1 MSQSS
6 DLNLAPETTPDLEQV
21 DLAISGMTCS
31 SCVATVE
38 RALNKVPGAQATVNL
53 ATESAHI
60 MVTRGTPLRTLVD
73 AVKSAGYSA
82 KLRSDEFESF
92 AHTRNIGWRVLLSLL
107 LTIPVI
113 ALSMWHS
120 LHMEVDKFILT
131 QLDQFELPAPLY
143 SPTGWLVISLS
154 APVVLLLAWPI
165 HRAAL
170 RNLTHPTMDNL
181 ISLGSLT
188 AFTWSIYA
196 NSTGAGEIY
205 AEVAA
210 SVVTFIIFGRYLES
224 IAKRRAGSA
233 LAKLLSLNPKEVR
246 ILRGS
251 EEVTAP
257 IANLQV
263 GDFCIVRPGERFPT
277 DGVVVEG
284 ISAADN
290 SLLTGESQPVEIA
303 PGADVIAGAIN
314 QGGRV
319 VIEALRVGSDT
330 ELARITK
337 MVITA
342 QGEKAPIQRL
352 ADRISAVFV
361 PIVLLLAI
369 TTLVTWL
376 ALGNELAPSISA
388 ATALLVIACPCAL
401 GLATPVALLVA
412 SGKGARHGIILRRAA
427 VLEIAPNIDTVVLDK
442 TGTLTTGAMEVER
455 TLFAPAETLPV
466 NQLEIEL
473 AAHAMARESNHPV
486 ARAITKH
493 LFSRGIARKSI
504 TDYVENPGQGTAAR
518 ITFGER
524 SLPVLLGS
532 PDSIKRATF
541 DLPGALADGV
551 AEARSRGNSVV
562 LLAIDGSAVALY
574 EVGDRLREDSKAA
587 VAAFAATGIEAWLVS
602 GDNPAAVTRIA
613 TAVGIPTSNVIAGA
627 TPEAKISKVKELRAA
642 GRKVLMVGDGV
653 NDAAALSAADLSMA
667 MGTGTDT
674 AIATADITLMRGSLN
689 AGVESLV
696 LAKRTLRTI
705 RTNLG
710 WAFIYN
716 VIGMPIAAIGA
727 LSPMYAGGA
736 MALSSLFV
744 VLNSLRL
751 GRTTS
756 LAA

>member
-1 MSQSS
+1 MSEVTSS
-6 DLNLAPETTPDLEQV
+6 TNSASDLEQV
-21 DLAISGMTCS
+21 DLAIAGMTCS

-60 MVTRGTPLRTLVD
+60 MVTRGTPLRTLIE

-82 KLRSDEFESF
+82 KLRSDEYESF
-92 AHTRNIGWRVLLSLL
+92 AHTRNIGWRVLLSLF
-107 LTIPVI
+107 LTAPVI

-120 LHMEVDKFILT
+120 MHMEVDRFILDG
-131 QLDQFELPAPLY
+131 LDEFGLPAPLY
-143 SPTGWLVISLS
+143 SPTGWLVIALS

-170 RNLTHPTMDNL
+170 RNLKHPTMDNL
-181 ISLGSLT
+181 ISLGSIT
-188 AFTWSIYA
+188 AFSWSIYA

-246 ILRGS
+246 ILRGG

-263 GDFCIVRPGERFPT
+263 GDLCIVRPGERFPT
-277 DGVVVEG
+277 DGVVREG
-284 ISAADN
+284 LSAADN

-303 PGADVIAGAIN
+303 PGSSVIAGSIN

-337 MVITA
+337 MVLTA

-369 TTLVTWL
+369 ATLVTWL

-427 VLEIAPNIDTVVLDK
+427 VLEIAPKIDTVVLDK
-442 TGTLTTGAMEVER
+442 TGTITTGEMAVER
-455 TLFAPAETLPV
+455 RIFAPLETLPV
-466 NQLEIEL
+466 SQHEIEL

-493 LFSRGIARKSI
+493 LAERGVARKSI
-504 TDYVENPGQGTAAR
+504 EDFIENPGQGTAAR
-518 ITFGER
+518 ITFGDR
-524 SLPVLLGS
+524 TLPVLLGS
-532 PDSIKRATF
+532 PDSIRRATF
-541 DLPGALADGV
+541 DLPKDLSEGV
-551 AEARSRGNSVV
+551 AAARNRGNSVV

-574 EVGDRLREDSKAA
+574 EVGDRIREDSKDAVSALAA
-587 VAAFAATGIEAWLVS
+587 KGIEVWLVS
-602 GDNPAAVTRIA
+602 GDNLAAVTRIGES
-613 TAVGIPTSNVIAGA
+613 VGIPRSNLIAGA
-627 TPEAKISKVKELRAA
+627 SPEAKIAKVKELRAS
-642 GRKVLMVGDGV
+642 GRKVLMIGDGV

-674 AIATADITLMRGSLN
+674 AIATADITLMRGSLI
-689 AGVESLV
+689 AGLQSLT
-696 LAKRTLRTI
+696 LAKKTLRTI

-751 GRTTS
+751 GRTTT